1 MMIKMPKMNPWNA
14 RVKYLAVANLTLQII
29 TTEREAQQQPNI
41 SVSKAAIKKCHLEGP
56 KCYPR
61 LENVPTTQSFGPQKK
76 YFHAEQAI
84 KKLKRYTEKGICLE
98 DLQ

>member
-1 MMIKMPKMNPWNA
+1 
-14 RVKYLAVANLTLQII
+14 
-29 TTEREAQQQPNI
+29 
-41 SVSKAAIKKCHLEGP
+41 VSKAAIKKCHLEGP

-61 LENVPTTQSFGPQKK
+61 VENVPTTQSFGPQKK

-98 DLQ
+98 DLQYKQELKPEPTMTKNDIR